1 MTWHRPAGALAE
13 GRDLVRLEPDRAG
26 WTYSGLH
33 VLELGPGESR
43 QLEFS
48 DDEVVVVPLT
58 GSFAVTSAAID
69 VELAGRSTVF
79 GELTDRIYLPAGS
92 GFTVSSS
99 RGGEVA
105 VAAARADTHGEAA
118 YLSAAETSVELRG
131 AGQASR
137 QINGV
142 WPADVPGPQ
151 RLIVVEVLTPAGNWS
166 SYPPHKHDEMRE
178 GEVPLEEVYYY
189 RIDGE
194 SGFGLHRTYTADRD
208 FDETVTVGD
217 GDVYL
222 IPRGYHGPCVAAP
235 GYDMYYLNVMAGP
248 VRDWLIC
255 NDPEHDWILG
265 DWEGLELD
273 PRLPLT
279 RKEAR

>member
-1 MTWHRPAGALAE
+1 MSGHHPAGTLAVE
-13 GRDLVRLEPDRAG
+13 RDPVRLGPEVAG
-26 WTYSGLH
+26 WTYAGLH
-33 VLELGPGESR
+33 VLELAPGESR
-43 QLEFS
+43 TFELP
-48 DDEVVVVPLT
+48 DDEAVVVPLT
-58 GSFAVTSAAID
+58 GAFAVASEVVDI
-69 VELAGRSTVF
+69 ELAGRSTVF
-79 GELTDRIYLPAGS
+79 GELTDRVYLPAGD

-99 RGGEVA
+99 KGGTVA
-105 VAAARADTHGEAA
+105 VATARADAPGAA
-118 YLSAAETSVELRG
+118 TYLGAVDTSVELRG
-131 AGQASR
+131 AGRASR

-166 SYPPHKHDEMRE
+166 SYPPHKHDELRD
-178 GEVPLEEVYYY
+178 GEVPLEEIYYF

-194 SGFGLHRTYTADRD
+194 SGFGFHRTYTAERG

-248 VRDWLIC
+248 VREWLIC
-255 NDPEHDWILG
+255 NDPQHDWILG
-265 DWEGLELD
+265 EWAGLEVD
-273 PRLPLT
+273 PRLPL
-279 RKEAR
+279 RR